1 MIQTPSIAELPPSNT
16 KRWVIRRKAAVVAAV
31 CNGMI
36 TLDEAC
42 DRYRLSQEEFLAW
55 QRALAAHG
63 LPGLLAKRFRRA

>member
-1 MIQTPSIAELPPSNT
+1 
-16 KRWVIRRKAAVVAAV
+16 VIRRKAAVVAAV